1 MTKTLLGGNVDPGAT
16 DNGVTLYLAPMA
28 GNRGFSGT
36 TTEARAQISSAA
48 GTYSLLQFYIDANAG
63 AAVSLIFRVNGA
75 NGNQSISVGSGATGW
90 FQDASDSDTLTA
102 GEMACVEASFGGAN
116 VNPGQWNVT
125 FDAGGSTLVTY
136 PGMGALSISSNTV
149 SNAFMG
155 WGSWQ
160 GVGLT
165 SGDNSTIVNS
175 SGEVSIQVMLRSPGV
190 MSKMA
195 IYASAGSQV
204 IGLRQN
210 AANGNESAGGSTGF
224 QQDAS
229 DTDTLSSGDMVDWSI
244 SNASGEVEFAYGEFS
259 GSGATFDWFSA
270 MDQEGVWNTSN
281 TYFAAIG
288 GEVVVDSFHLTEAPW
303 QQRVPFG
310 ITFSNM
316 RYRSFSSS
324 PSTFVTANFRVNGAS
339 GNQAVAISNPDG
351 IYEDASDTD
360 VTATNDLV
368 AIMFNQN
375 TTGHNMQISQGMIT
389 MLPAGGGGGGET
401 STGALAWDGLAF
413 DASAAIPLS
422 SGGAL
427 HFGALAMGGRAG
439 PPETSAGVLHFAG
452 VSFLAFSGKETLAG
466 AMRFGRLAMAGAVLV
481 PAIAGGAM
489 HFGGIAFDAGGGARV
504 AELDIGAVLVPAV
517 DAQVA
522 ELDVGA
528 LLKPA
533 IVAQVTE
540 LDVAVV
546 ASPIATTGAN
556 VTELDVA
563 VLAYPG
569 PCATSR
575 CQVWKITRKDGTV
588 FAFTSLDTPVEYL
601 GVTYSPCKSLSSTAA
616 ESSSELKSVGNVEL
630 TGILDDSTITGEDLY
645 SGLFDDA
652 FVEVWV
658 IPYDGQPDDQAPFR
672 QAAGWLGKVTRGEY
686 NFTADV
692 IGPGARLGQAAVVD
706 FVTPGCRWDFGV
718 LDANG
723 IGCPVDPSAYQI
735 VNVPVTGST
744 LRSLIDFTAMEPPPV
759 GGIQP
764 LWNDGTITWQ
774 TGRNAGVVCQVE
786 TVDFGAQALSLWDLA
801 PYPPAIGDLFTL
813 KPGCPKTKTGCLN
826 YEVYESF
833 GGFPDVPGPDALQSN
848 ADSLFT

>member
-125 FDAGGSTLVTY
+125 FDAGGSALVTY

-175 SGEVSIQVMLRSPGV
+175 SGEVSIQVMLRSPAV

-210 AANGNESAGGSTGF
+210 ASNGNESAGGSTGF

-244 SNASGEVEFAYGEFS
+244 SNASGEVEFAYGEFNGS
-259 GSGATFDWFSA
+259 GSTFDWFSA

-351 IYEDASDTD
+351 VYEDASDAD
-360 VTATNDLV
+360 VAATNDLV

-389 MLPAGGGGGGET
+389 LTPVSGGGSETGTGTLSFGPLAFAGAGGRAGDTETGDGLMAFDGIALAGHTQRHET
-401 STGALAWDGLAF
+401 SDGELAFEGISYTGRGGRPETSSGGLAF
-413 DASAAIPLS
+413 DGLTIAGVAFDLGAG
-422 SGGAL
+422 SGAQQFWT
-427 HFGALAMGGRAG
+427 FGA
-439 PPETSAGVLHFAG
+439 
-452 VSFLAFSGKETLAG
+452 
-466 AMRFGRLAMAGAVLV
+466 
-481 PAIAGGAM
+481 
-489 HFGGIAFDAGGGARV
+489 
-504 AELDIGAVLVPAV
+504 
-517 DAQVA
+517 
-522 ELDVGA
+522 
-528 LLKPA
+528 
-533 IVAQVTE
+533 
-540 LDVAVV
+540 
-546 ASPIATTGAN
+546 
-556 VTELDVA
+556 
-563 VLAYPG
+563 
-569 PCATSR
+569 
-575 CQVWKITRKDGTV
+575 
-588 FAFTSLDTPVEYL
+588 
-601 GVTYSPCKSLSSTAA
+601 
-616 ESSSELKSVGNVEL
+616 
-630 TGILDDSTITGEDLY
+630 
-645 SGLFDDA
+645 
-652 FVEVWV
+652 
-658 IPYDGQPDDQAPFR
+658 
-672 QAAGWLGKVTRGEY
+672 
-686 NFTADV
+686 
-692 IGPGARLGQAAVVD
+692 
-706 FVTPGCRWDFGV
+706 
-718 LDANG
+718 
-723 IGCPVDPSAYQI
+723 
-735 VNVPVTGST
+735 
-744 LRSLIDFTAMEPPPV
+744 
-759 GGIQP
+759 
-764 LWNDGTITWQ
+764 
-774 TGRNAGVVCQVE
+774 
-786 TVDFGAQALSLWDLA
+786 
-801 PYPPAIGDLFTL
+801 
-813 KPGCPKTKTGCLN
+813 
-826 YEVYESF
+826 
-833 GGFPDVPGPDALQSN
+833 
-848 ADSLFT
+848 